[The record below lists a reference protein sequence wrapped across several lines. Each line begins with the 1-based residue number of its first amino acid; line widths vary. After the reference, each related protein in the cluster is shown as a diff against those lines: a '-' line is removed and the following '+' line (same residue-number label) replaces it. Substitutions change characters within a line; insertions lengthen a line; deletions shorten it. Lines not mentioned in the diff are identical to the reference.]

1 VLQTGQSE
9 RIVRGEGEVALRS
22 QQALLEMA
30 QKQPESTGDGS
41 VSEPQKRRKKKK
53 R

>member
-1 VLQTGQSE
+1 L
-9 RIVRGEGEVALRS
+9 
-22 QQALLEMA
+22 QALLEMA